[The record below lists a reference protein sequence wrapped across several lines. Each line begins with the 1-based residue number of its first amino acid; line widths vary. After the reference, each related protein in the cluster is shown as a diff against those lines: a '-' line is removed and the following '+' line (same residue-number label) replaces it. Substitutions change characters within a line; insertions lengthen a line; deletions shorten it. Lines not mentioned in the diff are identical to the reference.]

1 MQNFVTGSSY
11 SAVFSLQRG
20 GREALIV
27 LAKVVFIKVVMNCLW
42 GLGPDAFEP
51 TNSKVCMFINKVCL
65 AERSF
70 GLSV

>member
-1 MQNFVTGSSY
+1 M
-11 SAVFSLQRG
+11 
-20 GREALIV
+20 ALIV

-51 TNSKVCMFINKVCL
+51 TNSRVCMFINKVCL